1 MLELEVAIQE
11 RCVATADFAEGAL
24 AFRETRRAV
33 HRIVTVAGR
42 ERPAAHG

>member
-1 MLELEVAIQE
+1 MLELEVAIHG
-11 RCVATADFAEGAL
+11 RCVATADLAEGAL
-24 AFRETRRAV
+24 ASARSAAVV